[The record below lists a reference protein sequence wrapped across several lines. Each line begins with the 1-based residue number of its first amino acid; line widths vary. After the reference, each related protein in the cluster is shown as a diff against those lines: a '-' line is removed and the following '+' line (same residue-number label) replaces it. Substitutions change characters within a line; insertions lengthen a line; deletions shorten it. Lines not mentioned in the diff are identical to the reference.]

1 MQGRTGLLTLL
12 QEYSWDR
19 EGWFAPLEAAL
30 EGVTAREA
38 AWQPPGGGNTIWQTL
53 RHLNFW
59 NEFMWHRIT
68 GTPGGPAMTANEET
82 FGPAAGPEAED
93 AWQAEVARARD
104 LARRLRE
111 AVANL
116 SEDDLEKPLQDM
128 GTVAESL
135 AAWVMHD
142 TYHTGQI
149 VLIRKMQG
157 SWPAAR

>member
-1 MQGRTGLLTLL
+1 MLSLLR
-12 QEYSWDR
+12 EYSWNR
-19 EGWFAPLEAAL
+19 EGWFVPLEAAL
-30 EGVTAREA
+30 EGVTASEA

-68 GTPGGPAMTANEET
+68 GSPGGPEIISNEET
-82 FGPAAGPEAED
+82 FGPAADPEDED
-93 AWQAEVARARD
+93 AWRTEVARARE
-104 LARRLRE
+104 LAGRLQE

-116 SEDDLEKPLQDM
+116 SEDDLERPLKDM

-135 AAWVMHD
+135 AAWIMHD
-142 TYHTGQI
+142 AYHTGQI

-157 SWPAAR
+157 SWPATRP

>member
-1 MQGRTGLLTLL
+1 MLSLLR
-12 QEYSWDR
+12 EYSWNR
-19 EGWFAPLEAAL
+19 EGWFVPLEAAL
-30 EGVTAREA
+30 EGVTASEA

-68 GTPGGPAMTANEET
+68 GSPGGPEIISNEET
-82 FGPAAGPEAED
+82 FGPAADPEDED
-93 AWQAEVARARD
+93 AWRTEVARAPE
-104 LARRLRE
+104 LAGRLQE

-116 SEDDLEKPLQDM
+116 SEDDLERPLKDM

-135 AAWVMHD
+135 AAWIMHD
-142 TYHTGQI
+142 AYHTGQI

-157 SWPAAR
+157 SWPATRP